1 MMYFYKLNFQRRTD
15 LRTKE
20 VRMSSKAS
28 RTALFVFIASGL
40 IFASSGCGKLKVSR
54 LAANYHFSQGNQYF
68 KHEEYRKAI
77 DYYEKAVASNP
88 NLAEA
93 YQYLGE
99 SYKSLYKPGDE
110 SAQNKQ
116 KADKALGALKK
127 ALELFPNN
135 KQIIYSL
142 ADMYDKLQNFEESE
156 KLYLRILQMEPTNM
170 GNYYV
175 VAQFYQKYSGGSD
188 EQRKDAEGRAIKT
201 PFQKAEEMYLR
212 RIELDP
218 ENPEGYA
225 YAAQFYDNIKPA
237 PIFDKAYAYHK
248 LRLSFDPNNAE
259 VWYAI
264 GVNRFSKAFRLQNVL
279 PYEEKQKC
287 GEESEKA
294 LKKAIEIDAN
304 YANAYYYINILY
316 RNVYVGL
323 YPEKE
328 DLYIAEADRWQ
339 ERGQELAK
347 RAAERK
353 RLEDELRGKK

>member
-1 MMYFYKLNFQRRTD
+1 

-28 RTALFVFIASGL
+28 RTALFVFIALGL
-40 IFASSGCGKLKVSR
+40 IFTSLGCGKLKVSR
-54 LAANYHFSQGNQYF
+54 LTGNYYFSQGNQYF

-88 NLAEA
+88 NLGEA

-99 SYKSLYKPGDE
+99 SYKKIYKPGDE
-110 SAQNKQ
+110 TPQNKQ
-116 KADKALGALKK
+116 KADKALEALKK
-127 ALELFPNN
+127 ALALFPNN
-135 KQIIYSL
+135 KPIIYSL
-142 ADMYDKLQNFEESE
+142 ADMYDILQNFEEAE

-175 VAQFYQKYSGGSD
+175 VAQFYRKYSSGTD
-188 EQRKDAEGRAIKT
+188 EQRKDAEGKVIKS

-225 YAAQFYDNIKPA
+225 YAAQFYDDIKPS
-237 PIFDKAYAYHK
+237 PIFDKAYEFHK
-248 LRLSFDPNNAE
+248 LRLKFDANDASI
-259 VWYAI
+259 WYAI
-264 GVNRFSKAFRLQNVL
+264 GVNRNWKAYRLQNVL
-279 PYEEKQKC
+279 SYEERQRAA
-287 GEESEKA
+287 EESEKA
-294 LKKAIEIDAN
+294 LKRAIEIDSN
-304 YANAYYYINILY
+304 YSSAYVYLNILY
-316 RNVYVGL
+316 RNVFVGL

-353 RLEDELRGKK
+353 RLEEELRGKK

>member
-1 MMYFYKLNFQRRTD
+1 M
-15 LRTKE
+15 RTKE

-28 RTALFVFIASGL
+28 RTALFVFIALGL

-54 LAANYHFSQGNQYF
+54 LKANYHFAQGNQYF
-68 KHEEYRKAI
+68 KNEEYRKAI

-88 NLAEA
+88 NLGEA

-110 SAQNKQ
+110 TPQNQQ
-116 KADKALGALKK
+116 KADKALEALKK

-142 ADMYDKLQNFEESE
+142 ADMYDKLQNFEEAE
-156 KLYLRILQMEPTNM
+156 KLYLKILQMEPTNM

-175 VAQFYQKYSGGSD
+175 VAGFYQKYSSGAD
-188 EQRKDAEGRAIKT
+188 EQRKDAEGKAIKN

-237 PIFDKAYAYHK
+237 PLFDKAYAYHK
-248 LRLSFDPNNAE
+248 LRLKFDPNNASI
-259 VWYAI
+259 WYAI
-264 GVNRFSKAFRLQNVL
+264 GVNRNWKAFRLQNVL
-279 PYEEKQKC
+279 SYEEKQKC

-294 LKKAIEIDAN
+294 LMKAIELDPNFADP
-304 YANAYYYINILY
+304 YTYLNILY
-316 RNVYVGL
+316 RNVFVGL

-328 DLYIAEADRWQ
+328 DLYLAEADRWQ

>member
-1 MMYFYKLNFQRRTD
+1 

-20 VRMSSKAS
+20 VRMSSKVS
-28 RTALFVFIASGL
+28 RTALFLFIALGL
-40 IFASSGCGKLKVSR
+40 IFASSGCGKLKVSK
-54 LAANYHFSQGNQYF
+54 LTANYHFSQGNQYF

-88 NLAEA
+88 NLGEA

-99 SYKSLYKPGDE
+99 SYKNLYKPGDE
-110 SAQNKQ
+110 TPQNKQ
-116 KADKALGALKK
+116 KADKALEALKK

-142 ADMYDKLQNFEESE
+142 ADMYDKLQNFEEAE
-156 KLYLRILQMEPTNM
+156 KLYLKILQMEPTNM

-175 VAQFYQKYSGGSD
+175 VAQFYQKYSSGAD
-188 EQRKDAEGRAIKT
+188 EQKKDAEGKVIKN

-225 YAAQFYDNIKPA
+225 YAAQFYDHVQPA
-237 PIFDKAYAYHK
+237 PLFDKAYEFHK
-248 LRLSFDPNNAE
+248 LRLEFDPNSAE
-259 VWYAI
+259 VWYSI
-264 GVNRFSKAFRLQNVL
+264 GVNRFMKAFRLQNVL
-279 PYEEKQKC
+279 SYEERLKC

-294 LKKAIEIDAN
+294 LKKAIEIDPN
-304 YANAYYYINILY
+304 YSSAYVYLNILY

-328 DLYIAEADRWQ
+328 DLYLAEADRWQ